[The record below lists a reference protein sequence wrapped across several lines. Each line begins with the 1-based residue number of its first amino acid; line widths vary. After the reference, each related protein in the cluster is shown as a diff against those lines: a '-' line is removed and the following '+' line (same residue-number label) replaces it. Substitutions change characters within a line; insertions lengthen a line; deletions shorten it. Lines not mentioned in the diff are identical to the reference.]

1 MNNKLGEDMELVVK
15 DLSKIYNS
23 KAKQIFP
30 LDKINLCIKKAS
42 LFVL

>member
-1 MNNKLGEDMELVVK
+1 MELVVK

-23 KAKQIFP
+23 KSKTNSS